1 MPELGRVPGG
11 ADVRGMASAARRLVH
26 NAVTSP
32 NHVCNGQAASWRTR
46 ADSDLEGLPMA
57 MWRIR
62 INLADDQRSRARLN
76 EVLARQQVRA
86 IRLTPRAGT
95 EAELSGDVVL
105 ELPRDEEL
113 GEMLTALHA
122 ISPQVFISRA
132 SHDGIEACALR

>member
-1 MPELGRVPGG
+1 MQDLGSM
-11 ADVRGMASAARRLVH
+11 AEAAAVRGMAYVARRLVH
-26 NAVTSP
+26 DAVTSP
-32 NHVCNGQAASWRTR
+32 NHVSNGQAASWRMR
-46 ADSDLEGLPMA
+46 ADSDLEAQPMA

-62 INLADDQRSRARLN
+62 INLADDARSRARLN
-76 EVLARQQVRA
+76 EVLAKQQVSA
-86 IRLTPRAGT
+86 IRLTPRAGA

-132 SHDGIEACALR
+132 SHDRLEACALR

>member
-1 MPELGRVPGG
+1 
-11 ADVRGMASAARRLVH
+11 
-26 NAVTSP
+26 
-32 NHVCNGQAASWRTR
+32 
-46 ADSDLEGLPMA
+46 MA

-76 EVLARQQVRA
+76 EVLARQQVSA

-95 EAELSGDVVL
+95 EAELSGCVVL

-132 SHDGIEACALR
+132 RQDGIEACALR